1 MAEIVRM
8 PKLSDTM
15 TEGVVAKW
23 HKKVGDKVKS
33 GDLLAD
39 IETDKA
45 TMEFESFQDG
55 VLLHIGVQ
63 EKGSVPVDSVIA
75 ILGKEGEDI
84 SALLSGES
92 GGKTEKQDDNKQD
105 SKNEDHK
112 KQNSNSQDSKT
123 DAKKDVISNDS
134 AKSKIQL
141 PSTVQVVRMP
151 KLSDTMTEG
160 TLEKWHKKVGDKVK
174 SGELLADIATDKA
187 TMEFES
193 FQDGVILHIGVEE
206 GKAVAVDSV
215 IAIFGKGDED
225 VKAVL
230 AAVNADSGNKGQDNK
245 KEETG
250 QQDSK
255 AHNNKQEAEQQDN
268 RKQDASSNTSVISN
282 NSEKSKSE
290 SSDGRIKAS
299 PLAKA
304 LAKEKGIDLSKVK
317 GSADNGRITKADIEN
332 YKESTAATGNKQ
344 SSGGSVSLG
353 QESYTDEPASQMR
366 KTIARRLL
374 ESKNGAPH
382 FYLYIEVDMD
392 NAMLGREAINKV
404 SDVKTSFN
412 DLIIKAAAAA
422 LKKHPRVNSSWMTD
436 KIRINHHIH
445 IGVAI
450 AVEDGLLVP
459 VVRFADQKSLSQ
471 ISNEVKEFSKK
482 AKDKKLQ
489 PADWEGNTFTISNL
503 GMFGIESF
511 TSIINSPESC
521 ILSVGAI
528 RQIPVV
534 KNGAVV
540 PGNVMK
546 LCMACDHRSVDGAT
560 GAAFLQ
566 TLKVFLENP
575 VTILV

>member
-8 PKLSDTM
+8 PRLSDTM

-55 VLLHIGVQ
+55 VLLHIGVP
-63 EKGSVPVDSVIA
+63 EKGAAPVDSILA
-75 ILGKEGEDI
+75 ILGKQGEDI
-84 SALLSGES
+84 TALLNGES
-92 GGKTEKQDDNKQD
+92 GGRSQDAGSSVQPADNNKQ
-105 SKNEDHK
+105 
-112 KQNSNSQDSKT
+112 
-123 DAKKDVISNDS
+123 S
-134 AKSKIQL
+134 AVTSGIVETQTAPL
-141 PSTVQVVRMP
+141 PPGVEVVRMP

-160 TLEKWHKKVGDKVK
+160 VVEKWHKKVGDKVK

-193 FQDGVILHIGVEE
+193 FQDGVLIHIGVEE
-206 GKAVAVDSV
+206 GKSVPVDSV
-215 IAIFGKGDED
+215 LAILGKGGED
-225 VKAVL
+225 VKAIL
-230 AAVNADSGNKGQDNK
+230 ASLSQQSASGSKQPAVASGTSASLSTSSV
-245 KEETG
+245 EA
-250 QQDSK
+250 K
-255 AHNNKQEAEQQDN
+255 ATSMGS
-268 RKQDASSNTSVISN
+268 AS
-282 NSEKSKSE
+282 
-290 SSDGRIKAS
+290 DGGRIKAS

-304 LAKEKGIDLSKVK
+304 LAKEKGIDISKVH
-317 GSADNGRITKADIEN
+317 GSGDNGRITKSDIEN
-332 YKESTAATGNKQ
+332 YASTSPATKA
-344 SSGGSVSLG
+344 SSGKPLTGTSVALG
-353 QESYTDEPASQMR
+353 VESYTDEPASQMR

-382 FYLYIEVDMD
+382 FYLNIEVDMD
-392 NAMLGREAINKV
+392 NAIASRNAINNIPDTKI
-404 SDVKTSFN
+404 SFN
-412 DLIIKAAAAA
+412 DLVIKACAAA
-422 LKKHPRVNSSWMTD
+422 LRKHPRVNSSWMVD

-445 IGVAI
+445 IGVAV

-459 VVRFADQKSLSQ
+459 VIRFADQLSLTQ
-471 ISNEVKEFSKK
+471 ISAQSKDLGK
-482 AKDKKLQ
+482 RAKDKKLQ
-489 PADWEGNTFTISNL
+489 PSDWEGNTFTVSNL

-521 ILSVGAI
+521 IISVGAI

-534 KNGAVV
+534 KNNVVV

-546 LCMACDHRSVDGAT
+546 LTLACDHRSVDGAT

-566 TLKVFLENP
+566 TLKAFLENP
-575 VTILV
+575 VTILA

>member
-15 TEGVVAKW
+15 TEGTVAKW

-55 VLLHIGVQ
+55 ILLHIGIP
-63 EKGSVPVDSVIA
+63 EKQAVPVDAIIA
-75 ILGKEGEDI
+75 VLGKEGEDI
-84 SALLSGES
+84 KAILAEAGNAKQSAS
-92 GGKTEKQDDNKQD
+92 GGEVGTKQDAAVNNVKQD
-105 SKNEDHK
+105 APAEK
-112 KQNSNSQDSKT
+112 KE
-123 DAKKDVISNDS
+123 
-134 AKSKIQL
+134 L
-141 PSTVQVVRMP
+141 PKGVEVVRMP

-160 TLEKWHKKVGDKVK
+160 TIEKWHKKVGDKVK

-193 FQDGVILHIGVEE
+193 FQDGVLIYQGIKE
-206 GKAVAVDSV
+206 GQPVAVDAI
-215 IAIFGKGDED
+215 IAILGKGGED
-225 VKAVL
+225 VNAIL
-230 AAVNADSGNKGQDNK
+230 AAVGTQSVA
-245 KEETG
+245 
-250 QQDSK
+250 K
-255 AHNNKQEAEQQDN
+255 AEVKQTEATSTTTQKVAATTN
-268 RKQDASSNTSVISN
+268 VAVKASTTAN
-282 NSEKSKSE
+282 
-290 SSDGRIKAS
+290 GRIKAS

-304 LAKEKGIDLSKVK
+304 LAKEKGIDLSRVN
-317 GSADNGRITKADIEN
+317 GSGDGGRITKFDIEN
-332 YKESTAATGNKQ
+332 YK
-344 SSGGSVSLG
+344 GGSGTKSNFVG
-353 QESYTDEPASQMR
+353 VESYTDEPASQMR

-382 FYLYIEVDMD
+382 FYLNIEVDMD
-392 NAMLGREAINKV
+392 SAISSREAINKI
-404 SDVKTSFN
+404 SEVKVSFN
-412 DLIIKAAAAA
+412 DLVIKACAAA
-422 LKKHPRVNSSWMTD
+422 LRRHPRVNSSWMGD
-436 KIRINHHIH
+436 KIRLNHHIH
-445 IGVAI
+445 IGMAV

-459 VVRFADQKSLSQ
+459 VIRFADGKG
-471 ISNEVKEFSKK
+471 ISEIAAETKDLGKR

-489 PADWEGNTFTISNL
+489 PQDWEGNTFTVSNL

-528 RQIPVV
+528 RAVPVV

-540 PGNVMK
+540 PGNTMK
-546 LCMACDHRSVDGAT
+546 LTLACDHRSVDGAT

-566 TLKVFLENP
+566 TLKTFIENP
-575 VTILV
+575 VMMFI

>member
-15 TEGVVAKW
+15 TEGTVAKW

-55 VLLHIGVQ
+55 VLLHIGIP
-63 EKGSVPVDSVIA
+63 EKQAVPVDAIIA
-75 ILGKEGEDI
+75 VLGKEGEDI
-84 SALLSGES
+84 
-92 GGKTEKQDDNKQD
+92 KTILAE
-105 SKNEDHK
+105 E
-112 KQNSNSQDSKT
+112 
-123 DAKKDVISNDS
+123 AKKSTGGSSQETVAIPKQETSNTEPQTS
-134 AKSKIQL
+134 NQKL
-141 PSTVQVVRMP
+141 PPGVEVVRMP

-160 TLEKWHKKVGDKVK
+160 TIEKWHKKVGDKVK

-193 FQDGVILHIGVEE
+193 FQDGVLIYQGVAE
-206 GKAVAVDSV
+206 GKPVGVDAV
-215 IAIFGKGDED
+215 IAILGKGGED
-225 VKAVL
+225 IKAIL
-230 AAVNADSGNKGQDNK
+230 EIVNAQVGIK
-245 KEETG
+245 KQETG
-250 QQDSK
+250 EGKTNVTSSTSTPLSTSSVEK
-255 AHNNKQEAEQQDN
+255 STNISNAI
-268 RKQDASSNTSVISN
+268 SNTN
-282 NSEKSKSE
+282 PG
-290 SSDGRIKAS
+290 GRIKAS

-304 LAKEKGIDLSKVK
+304 LAKEKGIDISRVT
-317 GSADNGRITKADIEN
+317 GSGDNGRITKIDIEN
-332 YKESTAATGNKQ
+332 FKGSSVGNGKSNFVAGVESF
-344 SSGGSVSLG
+344 
-353 QESYTDEPASQMR
+353 TDEPASQMR

-374 ESKNGAPH
+374 ESYNGAPH
-382 FYLYIEVDMD
+382 FFLNIEVDMD
-392 NAMLGREAINKV
+392 NAITSREAINKV
-404 SDVKTSFN
+404 SEVKTSFN
-412 DLIIKAAAAA
+412 DLIIKACAAA
-422 LKKHPRVNSSWMTD
+422 LRKHPRVNTSWLGD
-436 KIRINHHIH
+436 KVRVYNHIH
-445 IGVAI
+445 IGMAV

-459 VVRFADQKSLSQ
+459 VIRFADQLSISQ
-471 ISNEVKEFSKK
+471 IAAQAKDLGKR

-489 PADWEGNTFTISNL
+489 PADWEGNTFTVSNL

-528 RQIPVV
+528 RQVPVV

-546 LCMACDHRSVDGAT
+546 LTLACDHRTVDGAT

-566 TLKVFLENP
+566 TLKIFIENP
-575 VTILV
+575 ITMLI

>member
-63 EKGSVPVDSVIA
+63 EKSAAPVDSVLA

-84 SALLSGES
+84 SGLLSGES
-92 GGKTEKQDDNKQD
+92 GGKKQDA
-105 SKNEDHK
+105 
-112 KQNSNSQDSKT
+112 KT
-123 DAKKDVISNDS
+123 DAKKESGQQDNKKQDSQSNS
-134 AKSKIQL
+134 EQKTTNAEL
-141 PSTVQVVRMP
+141 PKTVQVVRMP

-206 GKAVAVDSV
+206 GKAVPVDSV
-215 IAIFGKGDED
+215 IAILGKGDED

-230 AAVNADSGNKGQDNK
+230 AAVNSGSGKAVTSSAVEKDAKNQDNK
-245 KEETG
+245 N
-250 QQDSK
+250 QDK
-255 AHNNKQEAEQQDN
+255 
-268 RKQDASSNTSVISN
+268 SSNSEQRTT
-282 NSEKSKSE
+282 NSEQ
-290 SSDGRIKAS
+290 SSGGRIKAS

-304 LAKEKGIDLSKVK
+304 LAKEKGIDLSKVQ
-317 GSADNGRITKADIEN
+317 GTGDNGRITKADIEN
-332 YKESTAATGNKQ
+332 FKG
-344 SSGGSVSLG
+344 SSGGSGSKQSAAGSVALG

-382 FYLYIEVDMD
+382 FYLTIEVDMD
-392 NAMLGREAINKV
+392 NAIAGREAINKV
-404 SDVKTSFN
+404 SDTKISFN
-412 DLIIKAAAAA
+412 DFVIKAVAAA
-422 LKKHPRVNSSWMTD
+422 LRKHPRVNSSWMTD

-445 IGVAI
+445 IGVAV

-459 VVRFADQKSLSQ
+459 VIRFADQKTLSQ
-471 ISNEVKEFSKK
+471 ISAEAKDLGKR

-534 KNGAVV
+534 KNGGVV

-546 LCMACDHRSVDGAT
+546 LTLACDHRSVDGAT

-566 TLKVFLENP
+566 TLKAFLENP

>member
-15 TEGVVAKW
+15 TEGTVAKW

-55 VLLHIGVQ
+55 TLLYIGVQ
-63 EKGSVPVDSVIA
+63 EKQAAGVDAILA

-84 SALLSGES
+84 SALIN
-92 GGKTEKQDDNKQD
+92 GGGNTTHAPQVEAVSVVSQPVSSSVKTEIPAGV
-105 SKNEDHK
+105 E
-112 KQNSNSQDSKT
+112 
-123 DAKKDVISNDS
+123 
-134 AKSKIQL
+134 
-141 PSTVQVVRMP
+141 VVRMP

-160 TLEKWHKKVGDKVK
+160 TIEKWHKKVGDKVK

-193 FQDGVILHIGVEE
+193 FQDGVLIYQGIAEGQAVPVDAIIAIL
-206 GKAVAVDSV
+206 GKGGEDVNAILSAVASGS
-215 IAIFGKGDED
+215 ASSAQNAPQKEE
-225 VKAVL
+225 VKSTAV
-230 AAVNADSGNKGQDNK
+230 AAVNQVSAVSSSG
-245 KEETG
+245 
-250 QQDSK
+250 
-255 AHNNKQEAEQQDN
+255 
-268 RKQDASSNTSVISN
+268 
-282 NSEKSKSE
+282 
-290 SSDGRIKAS
+290 GRIKAS

-304 LAKEKGIDLSKVK
+304 LAKEKGIDLSKVS
-317 GSADNGRITKADIEN
+317 GTGDGGRITKQDIEN
-332 YKESTAATGNKQ
+332 YKGSSAQSPAAVSN
-344 SSGGSVSLG
+344 GSVALG
-353 QESYTDEPASQMR
+353 VEGFTDEPASQMR

-382 FYLYIEVDMD
+382 FYLTVEVDMD
-392 NAMLGREAINKV
+392 NAIASREAINAI
-404 SDVKTSFN
+404 SEVKTSFN
-412 DLIIKAAAAA
+412 DLVIKASAAA
-422 LKKHPRVNSSWMTD
+422 LRKHPRVNSSWMVD

-445 IGVAI
+445 IGVAV

-459 VVRFADQKSLSQ
+459 VIRFADQKSLSQ
-471 ISNEVKEFSKK
+471 ISSEVKSLGKR
-482 AKDKKLQ
+482 AKEKKLQ
-489 PADWEGNTFTISNL
+489 PSDWEGNTFTISNL

-521 ILSVGAI
+521 ILSVGSI
-528 RQIPVV
+528 RQVPVV
-534 KNGAVV
+534 KKGAVV

-546 LCMACDHRSVDGAT
+546 VTLACDHRSVDGAT

-566 TLKVFLENP
+566 TLKAYLENP
-575 VTILV
+575 VTILI